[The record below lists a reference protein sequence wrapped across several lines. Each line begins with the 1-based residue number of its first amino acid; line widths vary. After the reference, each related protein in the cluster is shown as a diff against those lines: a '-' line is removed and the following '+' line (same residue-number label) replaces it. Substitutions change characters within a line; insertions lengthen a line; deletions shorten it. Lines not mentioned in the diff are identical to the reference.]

1 MFTRFTI
8 NAIQLAAVCAIFET
22 VLIFYVSD
30 IGEDPKDSG
39 IEEAE
44 LRQKFHE
51 EYLWSIFEN
60 NDEDPEDPSI
70 KVADK

>member
-1 MFTRFTI
+1 M
-8 NAIQLAAVCAIFET
+8 
-22 VLIFYVSD
+22 
-30 IGEDPKDSG
+30 DPG